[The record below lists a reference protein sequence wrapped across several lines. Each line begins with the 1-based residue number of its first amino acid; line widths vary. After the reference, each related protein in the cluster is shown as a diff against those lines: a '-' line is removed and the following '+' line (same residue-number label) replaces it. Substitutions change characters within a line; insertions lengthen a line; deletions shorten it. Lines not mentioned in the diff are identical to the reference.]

1 MNLDVL
7 EGNLFLQKDKEYSLH
22 KGAEPAGV

>member
-7 EGNLFLQKDKEYSLH
+7 EGNLFLQKDNEYSLY
-22 KGAEPAGV
+22 KGAEPARV